1 MPDGFDAAV
10 PRLARSIRARRLAL
24 DLTQEDVAFEAGLSP
39 RHYQQ
44 LESED
49 TITNNPRFKTLLNV
63 ARVLKTTI
71 PDLIASERRMPR
83 AKARA
88 SKRLPP

>member
-1 MPDGFDAAV
+1 MPDGFEAAV
-10 PRLARSIRARRLAL
+10 RRLARAIRARRLAL

-49 TITNNPRFKTLLNV
+49 GLANNPRYKTLFNV
-63 ARVLKTTI
+63 ARVLRTSVSA
-71 PDLIASERRMPR
+71 LVASERRPPGH
-83 AKARA
+83 KSRA
-88 SKRLPP
+88 SKRS